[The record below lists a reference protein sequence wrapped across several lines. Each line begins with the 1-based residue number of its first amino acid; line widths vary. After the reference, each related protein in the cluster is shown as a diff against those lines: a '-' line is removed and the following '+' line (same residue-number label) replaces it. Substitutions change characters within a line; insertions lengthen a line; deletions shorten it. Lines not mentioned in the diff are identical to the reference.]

1 MDQQE
6 AQVVIAVIA
15 VETGTVVAAVAAVA
29 AVGDQPG
36 PALVVDLQEAQRLAK
51 DWVVCAD

>member
-15 VETGTVVAAVAAVA
+15 VEAGTVVAAVAAVA

>member
-15 VETGTVVAAVAAVA
+15 VEAGTVVAAVA